1 MSKNKFY
8 AVLNGKEG
16 KPKIYEDWITCQKN
30 TKGIKNNTI
39 FKSFPTKE
47 EALAF
52 LNKNDRKKPLE
63 NEKNNKNNTNI
74 KTPLAIF
81 VDGSFKESDNM
92 YSYGLVVVDVTT
104 DTAIYK
110 ENGLGT
116 NKEACE
122 LRNIAG
128 EMKGAMHALQ
138 YCKEENIASISLCYD
153 YIGIEAWATRKWKR
167 KNKFTEAYYN
177 YMNKLFN
184 DIKVTFVK
192 IKGHSDNK
200 WNDIADA
207 LAKEALGIK

>member
-1 MSKNKFY
+1 MSKKKFY

-16 KPKIYEDWITCQKN
+16 KPRIYEDWATCQEN
-30 TKGIKNNTI
+30 VKGIKGGVI

-47 EALAF
+47 EALDF
-52 LNKNDRKKPLE
+52 LNKGGPLE
-63 NEKNNKNNTNI
+63 GDDNHVNV

-92 YSYGLVVVDVTT
+92 YSYGMVVVDVAT
-104 DTAIYK
+104 DTAIY
-110 ENGLGT
+110 EEHGLGT
-116 NKEACE
+116 SEEASE
-122 LRNIAG
+122 LRNVAG
-128 EMKGAMHALQ
+128 EMKGAMRALQ
-138 YCKEENIASISLCYD
+138 YCKGENIKAVSLCYD
-153 YIGIEAWATRKWKR
+153 YTGIEAWATGKWRR

-184 DIKVTFVK
+184 GVEVTFVK
-192 IKGHSDNK
+192 IKGHSNNK